1 MMSTLYPYTT
11 LFRSKAQVDGSLAVH
26 RQDVQEGCGAVYL
39 PVALERKYAK
49 AATSP
54 AWQYVFPSPKRA
66 LDPRSS
72 VIRRH
77 HIGEQQ
83 VRRAVAAALAEAGI
97 RKHASCHTFRHSFAT
112 DLLRSGADIR
122 NIQQL
127 LGHEDIN
134 TTMIYTHV
142 VGNHERGLTSPLD
155 R

>member
-11 LFRSKAQVDGSLAVH
+11 LFRSKAQVNVALAVH
-26 RQDVQEGCGAVYL
+26 QQDLQEGYGAVYL
-39 PVALERKYAK
+39 PFALERKYPM

-54 AWQYVFPSPKRA
+54 PWQYGFPSPKRA

-72 VIRRH
+72 ELRQH
-77 HIGEQQ
+77 HLGEQQ
-83 VRRAVAAALAEAGI
+83 VRRAVAAAVAEAGI
-97 RKHASCHTFRHSFAT
+97 RKHASGHTFRHSFAT
-112 DLLRSGADIR
+112 DLLRARADIR
-122 NIQQL
+122 NIPQL